1 MTRKDYV
8 SIVGVVVI
16 NPTREIMVLSV
27 ITQPVSVNTIANLTP
42 LLRSTNIK
50 GFMKTPFYA
59 DGHGGA

>member
-1 MTRKDYV
+1 
-8 SIVGVVVI
+8 VVVI
-16 NPTREIMVLSV
+16 NPTREIVALSV
-27 ITQPVSVNTIANLTP
+27 ITQLVGANTIANLTP